1 MTHVRKINI
10 IKLPIVQ
17 HYGTELLFVCQDH
30 NDPLKNDE
38 EGVLD
43 ERTMDGLKLM
53 GAFGLQV
60 PEEYG

>member
-1 MTHVRKINI
+1 
-10 IKLPIVQ
+10 
-17 HYGTELLFVCQDH
+17 LFICQDH

-60 PEEYG
+60 PEQYGEEPPSFL

>member
-1 MTHVRKINI
+1 M
-10 IKLPIVQ
+10 
-17 HYGTELLFVCQDH
+17 LLFCQEH

-38 EGVLD
+38 DGVLD

-60 PEEYG
+60 PEKYG